1 MGENN
6 IKGLAARLEEYVVK
20 YKTQAAHKRDC
31 KSAAQAL
38 RSLQIEK
45 ECLQRA
51 REVMKWIRTDT
62 AHKAP
67 EQLTAD
73 LFVSYITKLE
83 GALAPE

>member
-1 MGENN
+1 MTDTTINE
-6 IKGLAARLEEYVVK
+6 LATRLEEHVIK
-20 YKTQAAHKRDC
+20 YKTMAVHKRDC

-38 RSLQIEK
+38 RSLQTEK

-51 REVMKWIRTDT
+51 REAMEWIRTDT

-67 EQLTAD
+67 EQITVQLLA
-73 LFVSYITKLE
+73 VYIGKLE